1 MKQEL
6 LELKQKVMQRF
17 LDGAIDQETYDRM
30 LSEIDGMAQ
39 NEGPIP
45 MPGMGPVVMEMP
57 ISGTVSSAVP
67 GSEVPSSG
75 GPIPTPMVPS
85 FVTVWPAGAPVS
97 MVPGYP
103 YPQGGY
109 PGMYPPPTG
118 MPGVVPVSGGMPY
131 PAGMGQP
138 NGNSWGPASVP
149 SRITSD
155 QLEVRTAA
163 GMRNAG
169 MLQEAAELEKLAPDP
184 EIDPKLLEI
193 LKDGETLEIWWH
205 YAVTPECV
213 SAWKKIHVPLR
224 LSLAMNER
232 VDDETLHLVGQ
243 ITNLHELNLSSTR
256 ITDEGIR
263 MLSHL
268 TQLESLVLTSTEVTG
283 ETFDELENCKNLRE
297 LVLTSTSFTDEGMQ
311 YLPQFQL
318 LDSLKLDD
326 TNISDEGMPALE
338 GLHQLQLRNIQGTIV
353 SDLGLRSIAQLTSL
367 VELYL
372 GGTIPIDGCDYE
384 SPITDKGIVCI
395 QGLEGLK
402 VLHLNDTQ
410 VTNMCLR
417 SLKKMNDLREL
428 NVTDTYF
435 SDEALKTLKHFARL
449 QEVVVDGTLITK
461 AGVRKFFGHA
471 SEIFRGAR
479 VSSMSKLGRFL
490 ASPWSRKN

>member
-1 MKQEL
+1 MKREL

-30 LSEIDGMAQ
+30 LGEIENMAQ
-39 NEGPIP
+39 NEGPASIS
-45 MPGMGPVVMEMP
+45 GVGPVVMEMP
-57 ISGTVSSAVP
+57 IPGAVP
-67 GSEVPSSG
+67 PAMGGGDVPPAV
-75 GPIPTPMVPS
+75 GPVPPMVPS
-85 FVTVWPAGAPVS
+85 FVTVWPAGAPGQ
-97 MVPGYP
+97 MMPGYA

-109 PGMYPPPTG
+109 PGMYPPSMGMSG
-118 MPGVVPVSGGMPY
+118 MPGGIPY
-131 PAGMGQP
+131 PAGMGHQNGMAWEQP
-138 NGNSWGPASVP
+138 SVP
-149 SRITSD
+149 SRISSD
-155 QLEVRTAA
+155 KLEVRTAA

-169 MLQEAAELEKLAPDP
+169 ALQEAAEMDKLAPDP

-213 SAWKKIHVPLR
+213 SAWKKIRVPLR

-256 ITDEGIR
+256 ITDDGIR
-263 MLSHL
+263 MLSRL

-283 ETFDELENCKNLRE
+283 ETFDSLENCKNLRE
-297 LVLTSTSFTDEGMQ
+297 LALTSTPFTDEGMQ
-311 YLPQFQL
+311 FLPQFQL
-318 LDSLKLDD
+318 LDTLKLDD

-338 GLHQLQLRNIQGTIV
+338 GLHQLQLLNIQGTIV

-410 VTNMCLR
+410 VTNTCLR
-417 SLKKMNDLREL
+417 SMKKMNDLREL
-428 NVTDTYF
+428 NLTDTYF
-435 SDEALKTLKHFARL
+435 SDDALKTLKNFMRL
-449 QEVVVDGTLITK
+449 QEVVVDGTRITK
-461 AGVRKFFGHA
+461 SGVRKFFGHS
-471 SEIFRGAR
+471 SEIFRGAQ
-479 VSSMSKLGRFL
+479 VGFMAKLGRFL